1 MIEEQENLGGKLGL
15 INGRYQKMEKKL
27 IGHGT
32 YGSVYK
38 CLDSITGKIVAL
50 KKFNHKVPFSKSR

>member
-1 MIEEQENLGGKLGL
+1 MQEQQETLGGNLGL
-15 INGRYQKMEKKL
+15 INGRYHKVEKKL

-38 CLDSITGKIVAL
+38 CLDSVTGKFVAL
-50 KKFNHKVPFSKSR
+50 KKFNHKVP

>member
-1 MIEEQENLGGKLGL
+1 MQEQQETLGGNLGV
-15 INGRYQKMEKKL
+15 INGRYHKVEKKL

-38 CLDSITGKIVAL
+38 CLDSVTGKFVAL
-50 KKFNHKVPFSKSR
+50 KKFNHKVP